1 MNTVNILVRYPTMN
15 NLVISQSCSDLYMAN
30 SLVNILV
37 RYPML
42 NILAIAQFGNE
53 ISLIATNLVT

>member
-15 NLVISQSCSDLYMAN
+15 NLV
-30 SLVNILV
+30 NILV
-37 RYPML
+37 RYPIL

-53 ISLIATNLVT
+53 ILLIATILVT